1 MNVSIYIL
9 LMQINL
15 KLKEPLNS
23 QKTSR
28 VGSDCSVDR
37 TEFGNWKVNAE
48 PIAKIR
54 WSSGPNPLLKLD
66 HSQVP
71 FDCLQGERS

>member
-1 MNVSIYIL
+1 MNFSIYIL

-15 KLKEPLNS
+15 KLKEPPNS

-48 PIAKIR
+48 PIAKNQVVV
-54 WSSGPNPLLKLD
+54 WSKSPAQAGSWPGA
-66 HSQVP
+66 
-71 FDCLQGERS
+71 F